1 MKIKFNNFK
10 NNDTVLEME
19 LLPAQ
24 EKFWNTEKTY
34 SVLNGGFG
42 CIEGETKIKTT
53 EGEISIAD
61 LYKNKSAPQVY
72 SLVGKKIKI
81 AQALV
86 PVKYEPAKLYK
97 VSTASNSF
105 IATEKH
111 RVLTSSGWTT
121 VGSLYSG
128 DILVGVSDNLQETIG
143 VSYLSIL
150 FLNGFRLFQKVL
162 SFVFGCQ
169 SLFCSCGGRLLKKLN
184 IYQENVP
191 LPNDVFSNNHCAN
204 LDVSLEQ
211 EHNHFYPNESLLSK
225 NHFYSRIVRPVLVVV
240 GQTLKE
246 VFVHICALF
255 LFAVKFLLK
264 IILFPLRVLK
274 SFCSP
279 YPNPTLFENKVKSVK
294 YVKTDNYYDLHI
306 LGTHNYL
313 AEGFFHHNSGKTQI
327 MLLKVIYDCLSQPDN
342 YFLLGRKTY
351 TEIYDVLLKDFMDL
365 CHPSWIK
372 SFKKTPHP
380 SVELYTQGK
389 PSTIIF
395 RNIDKLAEEEIKG
408 LNLGGFA
415 VDQAEQMPEA
425 VFQGLTFR
433 LRRKNVKHKVY
444 LTCNPALNWLYKK
457 VKADKDTN
465 WELIEASSKENY
477 ANLPKET
484 VERYEE
490 YKITDPGYYK
500 QYVLGI
506 WDESLLSENTAF
518 AREHIEKMMK
528 TQREPLRIMEGIEI
542 YKDFVPGH
550 TYQLGVDPAEGIENR
565 DDAAMTM
572 VDHTT
577 LEEVA
582 AWSGK
587 LTPEATAEKAVFLA
601 GKYSTDDLKCL
612 IVPEMNSIGY
622 ALMNKLKDLG
632 WHRIYQREEI
642 DNKTGRKVNKLGWR
656 TTTSTKPLAISR
668 FRDILRNGNPK
679 VYSQK
684 TIDQFKTF
692 IYSNEAK
699 DKGVGA
705 NIGYHDDRIMSL
717 LLGFWSKGKIQPST
731 VFSPD
736 NKERN
741 LNKNSFLIIENGVAR
756 IRGLT
761 PILQMEKNWT
771 IN

>member
-72 SLVGKKIKI
+72 SLVGKKIRI

-111 RVLTSSGWTT
+111 RVFTSSGWTT

-128 DILVGVSDNLQETIG
+128 DILVGVSDNFQETI
-143 VSYLSIL
+143 
-150 FLNGFRLFQKVL
+150 
-162 SFVFGCQ
+162 
-169 SLFCSCGGRLLKKLN
+169 
-184 IYQENVP
+184 
-191 LPNDVFSNNHCAN
+191 
-204 LDVSLEQ
+204 
-211 EHNHFYPNESLLSK
+211 
-225 NHFYSRIVRPVLVVV
+225 
-240 GQTLKE
+240 
-246 VFVHICALF
+246 
-255 LFAVKFLLK
+255 
-264 IILFPLRVLK
+264 
-274 SFCSP
+274 
-279 YPNPTLFENKVKSVK
+279 FENKVKSVK

-395 RNIDKLAEEEIKG
+395 RNIDKLAEDEIKG

-415 VDQAEQMPEA
+415 IDQAEQMPEA

-565 DDAAMTM
+565 DDAAITL

-736 NKERN
+736 NSGKERN
-741 LNKNSFLIIENGVAR
+741 INKNSFLIIENGVAR